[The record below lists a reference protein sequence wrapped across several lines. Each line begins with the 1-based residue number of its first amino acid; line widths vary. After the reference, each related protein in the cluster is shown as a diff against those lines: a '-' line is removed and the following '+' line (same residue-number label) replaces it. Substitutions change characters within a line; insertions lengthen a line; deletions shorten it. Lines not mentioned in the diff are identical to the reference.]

1 MAVQRR
7 PIAGLSDPAVEH
19 HLDASRLRGVTTDG
33 AAHDAAQNA
42 DAANDPVFGAM
53 ASARAKA
60 RNQTKA
66 QKRKAEKD
74 RERAAYKVTFDL
86 TVEQKEFIQAMA
98 AEHQCPPSHVA
109 ALMIEYAMEH
119 WSHIDIEGRK
129 IRTRNYKYEWFL
141 SVAGLRVE
149 E

>member
-1 MAVQRR
+1 MAIQKSAVTRR

-19 HLDASRLRGVTTDG
+19 HLDASRLRGVTTEG
-33 AAHDAAQNA
+33 PAEV
-42 DAANDPVFGAM
+42 NDPVFGAM
-53 ASARAKA
+53 ASARARA

-109 ALMIEYAMEH
+109 ALMIEYAMDH
-119 WSHIDIEGRK
+119 WARIDIEGRK